1 MIPYLNALK
10 SFNEVRK
17 ICFVCADPEDID
29 VEECKEKI
37 EKFTS
42 DSLVL
47 IEDFDV
53 NAINKLHECHI
64 HLTEWLEE
72 FKMGLGNVAEG
83 TGESAHQDFSK
94 FCQGRLLKNIDD
106 PGYLE
111 CLRKLVVEYA
121 SKHRKKKLSI
131 D

>member
-17 ICFVCADPEDID
+17 ICFICAEPGEID
-29 VEECKEKI
+29 VDECEKKI

-47 IEDFDV
+47 IEDLDV

-64 HLTEWLEE
+64 HLTEWLKE
-72 FKMGLGNVAEG
+72 FKMGLGNVCEQ
-83 TGESAHQDFSK
+83 TSESSHADWDK
-94 FCQGRLLKNIDD
+94 FCHGRLPKDINHPDYLKT
-106 PGYLE
+106 LK
-111 CLRKLVVEYA
+111 KLVVEYA
-121 SKHRKKKLSI
+121 CKHRKRKLCV
-131 D
+131 

>member
-1 MIPYLNALK
+1 MIPYLNAMK

-17 ICFVCADPEDID
+17 ICFICAEEVD
-29 VEECKEKI
+29 VDECTQKI

-47 IEDFDV
+47 INDFDV

-72 FKMGLGNVAEG
+72 FKMGLGNVAES
-83 TGESAHQDFSK
+83 T
-94 FCQGRLLKNIDD
+94 
-106 PGYLE
+106 
-111 CLRKLVVEYA
+111 
-121 SKHRKKKLSI
+121 
-131 D
+131 